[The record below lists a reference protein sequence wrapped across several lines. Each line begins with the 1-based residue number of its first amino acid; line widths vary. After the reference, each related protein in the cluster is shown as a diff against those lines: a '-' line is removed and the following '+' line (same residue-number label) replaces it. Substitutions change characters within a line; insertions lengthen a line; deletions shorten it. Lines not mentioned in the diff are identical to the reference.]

1 MSNVDR
7 PTPETA
13 AGTPAPSISDDL
25 ISPTELRKIAE
36 EREMAKL
43 REAMERDKKR
53 HDEQETIREAFMN
66 QHIRPDAKE
75 RFTRAVRAAAERG
88 VNEIQIVRFPSSY
101 LSDGG
106 RAINSF
112 EPDWPNS
119 LTGYAREAYE
129 IFDKHLKQ
137 KGYKLRA
144 QILEYPGGMP
154 GDVGLFL
161 RW

>member
-1 MSNVDR
+1 MTD
-7 PTPETA
+7 ETIK
-13 AGTPAPSISDDL
+13 TSSIGDDL
-25 ISPTELRKIAE
+25 ISPEDLRRIAE

-43 REAMERDKKR
+43 KEALEHEKKLQEEQSGVRD
-53 HDEQETIREAFMN
+53 AFMN

-88 VNEIQIVRFPSSY
+88 VNEIQITRFPSSY
-101 LSDGG
+101 CTDGG
-106 RAINSF
+106 RAINNF

-119 LTGYAREAYE
+119 LTGFAREVYE
-129 IFDKHLKQ
+129 IFDKTLRA

-144 QILEYPGGMP
+144 QVLDYPGGMP
-154 GDVGLFL
+154 GDIGLFL